1 MRPRRTRIHRQSRAW
16 RSLAASLAL
25 LLAASGCTIP
35 ESFAPW
41 DPFAPRPR
49 AQPPSSS
56 TTEIREYRIGVP
68 DRLEMTVWQHPDV
81 SGPLLVRNDGKVSVP
96 LMGDIQA
103 AGLTPTE
110 LAEKI
115 RLALS
120 DFISDPRVDIAV
132 TEMRSQVASVIGGG
146 VVRSG
151 QIELQRNTRVIEAI
165 AAMGGLTA
173 FAKKRDIRIL
183 RNTEQG
189 QVEYRFDYTAFIRG
203 EDPDSN
209 LLLEPGDTVIVPD

>member
-1 MRPRRTRIHRQSRAW
+1 MRPNRTRPLGWARAW
-16 RSLAASLAL
+16 RCLSGSLAL
-25 LLAASGCTIP
+25 LLIASGCAIP
-35 ESFAPW
+35 DSFAPW
-41 DPFAPRPR
+41 DPFAPAPRPPAPR
-49 AQPPSSS
+49 PNE
-56 TTEIREYRIGVP
+56 TEIRNYRIGVP

-115 RLALS
+115 RAALS
-120 DFISDPRVDIAV
+120 DFISSPRVDIAV

-165 AAMGGLTA
+165 ASMGGLTA

-183 RNTEQG
+183 RNTKHG

-203 EDPDSN
+203 ENPESN
-209 LLLEPGDTVIVPD
+209 LLLEPGDTIIVPD

>member
-1 MRPRRTRIHRQSRAW
+1 MRPNRTRSPRWARAW
-16 RSLAASLAL
+16 RCLSGSLAL
-25 LLAASGCTIP
+25 LLIANGC
-35 ESFAPW
+35 AVW
-41 DPFAPRPR
+41 DPFAPAPLPPAKR
-49 AQPPSSS
+49 AGG
-56 TTEIREYRIGVP
+56 TEIREYRIGVP

-115 RLALS
+115 RTALS

-183 RNTEQG
+183 RNTAHG

-203 EDPDSN
+203 EAPDSN